1 MQMLMLFHGIGIC
14 QIHLHVYIEAVVFYT
29 DVMISPTIFSILNRL
44 ASCMLASGSD
54 DGAISIFDLRLLKV
68 CIILYH

>member
-1 MQMLMLFHGIGIC
+1 MQMLMLFHGIGINTV
-14 QIHLHVYIEAVVFYT
+14 HLQVFDEVVFYIN
-29 DVMISPTIFSILNRL
+29 VMTSPIISFISNRL

-68 CIILYH
+68 CKILFR